1 MDKAQAIHQFWSSF
15 GLTAYDENTVP
26 ENAEMPYITYA
37 VSTGAIDDILMLTGS
52 LWYRSPSWRD
62 VSIKA
67 DEIAQAVGANGYRI
81 AKVDNG
87 YLWINQGSP
96 FSQRMADPS
105 DDMVRRIYLIF
116 SAEFLTPY

>member
-26 ENAEMPYITYA
+26 ENAEMPYITYS

-62 VSIKA
+62 ASIKA
-67 DEIAQAVGANGYRI
+67 DEIAQAVGTNGYRI

>member
-62 VSIKA
+62 VSLKA
-67 DEIAQAVGANGYRI
+67 DELAQAVGANGYRI
-81 AKVDNG
+81 SKVDNG
-87 YLWINQGSP
+87 YLWINPGSP

-105 DDMVRRIYLIF
+105 DDMVRRIYLVL

>member
-105 DDMVRRIYLIF
+105 DDMVRRIYLVF